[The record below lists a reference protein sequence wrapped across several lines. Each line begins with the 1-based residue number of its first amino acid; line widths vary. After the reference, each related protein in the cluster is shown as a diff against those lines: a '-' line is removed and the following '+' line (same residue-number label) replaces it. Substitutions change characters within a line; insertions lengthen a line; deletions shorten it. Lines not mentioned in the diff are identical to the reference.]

1 MSLEKPPTTHCGGR
15 DPREPHEDSL
25 GLFPVAVKP
34 ADKPQTVQRSL
45 LRVTRSLVDRQMS
58 RREPTNA
65 QYWAG
70 AFIELSLNVL
80 QIVFCFL

>member
-1 MSLEKPPTTHCGGR
+1 MSHETSPTTGGGGR
-15 DPREPHEDSL
+15 DPREPHEDPL

-34 ADKPQTVQRSL
+34 ADGSQTVQRSL
-45 LRVTRSLVDRQMS
+45 LRVTLRVADRQLT

-70 AFIELSLNVL
+70 AIVEVSLNAL
-80 QIVFCFL
+80 QIIFCFF